1 MMDSLNPIYIP
12 RNHKVEE
19 ALAAAV
25 NGEDMIPFKKLLN
38 VLTHPFDEFEGNEEY
53 AEPAPPTETPY
64 KTFCGT

>member
-1 MMDSLNPIYIP
+1 MDQVNPIYIP

-25 NGEDMIPFKKLLN
+25 HHGDMVPFSKLLN
-38 VLTHPFDEFEGNEEY
+38 VLSYPFEEVAGNEEY
-53 AEPAPPTETPY
+53 ALPAPLSAIPY

>member
-25 NGEDMIPFKKLLN
+25 DMEDLVPFKKLLN
-38 VLTHPFDEFEGNEEY
+38 VLTHPFDEFEGNEDY
-53 AEPAPPTETPY
+53 AEPAPPTEIPY